1 MNRGVFEMLDGV
13 GLDVALDIENHYAQ
27 VRPGQIPP
35 EPAALLKSMVDAGTL
50 GTKSGKG
57 FYNHPPHA
65 PIAEKDHIVFLDIIK
80 GELRSLAI
88 DGREGKTLVTGLTR
102 RPDGVQ
108 IDERPG
114 KGRYRPS

>member
-1 MNRGVFEMLDGV
+1 
-13 GLDVALDIENHYAQ
+13 
-27 VRPGQIPP
+27 
-35 EPAALLKSMVDAGTL
+35 MVDAGTL

>member
-1 MNRGVFEMLDGV
+1 
-13 GLDVALDIENHYAQ
+13 
-27 VRPGQIPP
+27 
-35 EPAALLKSMVDAGTL
+35 
-50 GTKSGKG
+50 
-57 FYNHPPHA
+57 
-65 PIAEKDHIVFLDIIK
+65 VFLDIIK